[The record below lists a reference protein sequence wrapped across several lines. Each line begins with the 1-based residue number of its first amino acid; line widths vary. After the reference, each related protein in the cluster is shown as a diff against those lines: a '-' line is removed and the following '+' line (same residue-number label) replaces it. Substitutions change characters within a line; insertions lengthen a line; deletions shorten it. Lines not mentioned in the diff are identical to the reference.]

1 MNESLIAE
9 LGCFRY
15 SRPMKKHRSKQ
26 ENFFLILLLGMLT
39 ALGPFSIDM
48 YLPSF
53 PEIAA
58 DLHSTVGE
66 VALSLSS
73 FFIGISVGQLIY
85 GPVLDR
91 YGRKKPLYFGLALYC
106 LASIG
111 CIFVKTI
118 DALVV
123 LRFIQALG
131 SCAAAV
137 GSIAM
142 VRDFFPVKDSAK
154 VFALLMLVVGL
165 SPMVAPTVG
174 GYVTAAFGWQSVFAT
189 LLLITIAIFIAVVF
203 WLPHGHEPDTR
214 ISLKPRPI
222 FKNYWQVLKEPAFFT
237 YTMTGAVGFSAL
249 FAYVAGS
256 SFVFMNLYHVD
267 AKVYGWIFALLSVG
281 FIGASQVNSL
291 LLKKFS
297 SKGIAFWALAL
308 QSAIG
313 AIFLILVLNQ
323 ALSLAGMVIALFAF
337 LCCVG
342 FVGPNTSALALAPFE
357 RNAGT
362 ASALMGA
369 LQMGF
374 GSVISIALGLMN
386 PTTAVPMVSLMEAA
400 AVLAFATLVLGRRRI
415 TSEGH

>member
-1 MNESLIAE
+1 MTQI
-9 LGCFRY
+9 
-15 SRPMKKHRSKQ
+15 RSKRD
-26 ENFFLILLLGMLT
+26 NFFLILLLGTLT

-53 PEIAA
+53 PKIAA
-58 DLHSTVGE
+58 DLHTTVAQ

-91 YGRKKPLYFGLALYC
+91 FGRKRPLYFGLSLYC

-111 CIFVKTI
+111 CIFVKSI
-118 DALVV
+118 DGLVV
-123 LRFIQALG
+123 LRFVQALG

-174 GYVTAAFGWQSVFAT
+174 GYVTAAYGWQAVFTT
-189 LLLITIAIFIAVVF
+189 LLIITIAIFIAVVF
-203 WLPHGHEPDTR
+203 WLPQGHEPDHQV
-214 ISLKPRPI
+214 SLRLGPI
-222 FKNYWQVLKEPAFFT
+222 LRSYWSVFKEPSFFT

-256 SFVFMNLYHVD
+256 SFVFMNLYKVD
-267 AKVYGWIFALLSVG
+267 AKVYGWIFAFLSVG
-281 FIGASQVNSL
+281 FIGTTQLNSL
-291 LLKKFS
+291 LLRRFS
-297 SKGIAFWALAL
+297 SKNITFTALSL
-308 QSAIG
+308 QTVVG
-313 AIFLILVLNQ
+313 AVFFILVLNQ
-323 ALSLAGMVIALFAF
+323 VVSLAGMVTLLFLF
-337 LCCVG
+337 LGCVG

-374 GSVISIALGLMN
+374 GSVISVVLGLIN
-386 PTTAVPMVSLMEAA
+386 PESALPMVALMEAA
-400 AVLAFATLVLGRRRI
+400 AALALIVLAFGRRRI
-415 TSEGH
+415 VGSP